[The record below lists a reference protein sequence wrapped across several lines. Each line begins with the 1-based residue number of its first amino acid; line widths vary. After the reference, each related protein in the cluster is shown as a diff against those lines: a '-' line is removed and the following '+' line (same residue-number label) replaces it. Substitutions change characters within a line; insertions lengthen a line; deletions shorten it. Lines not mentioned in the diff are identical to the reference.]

1 MSQYNNSQYNNLPVL
16 EIIDLHKYYGELE
29 VLKGINLTV
38 KKGEVV
44 CIIGPS
50 GSGKSTLLKCL
61 NFLEKPTR
69 GKILLEGNLVGY
81 RLRKDGKLVHD
92 TQSNI
97 NRLRTEIGIVFQD
110 FNLWPHKTVLRNIIE
125 ALIFVKKMAKEEATN
140 QAIKLLKKTNLLDK
154 MDEFPARLSGGQ
166 QQRVAII
173 RALAMK
179 PKVML
184 FDEVTS
190 ALDPELVGE
199 VLDFMKELAAEG
211 MTMMVVTHEMTFA
224 RDVANHI
231 VFIDQG
237 VIEEEGPTEIIL
249 TNPKKER
256 TKQFLS
262 RVIKT

>member
-1 MSQYNNSQYNNLPVL
+1 MSEYKNLPVL
-16 EIIDLHKYYGELE
+16 EVNDLHKYYGALE
-29 VLKGINLTV
+29 VLRGINLAV
-38 KKGEVV
+38 NKGEVV

-50 GSGKSTLLKCL
+50 GSGKSTLLKCI
-61 NFLEKPTR
+61 NFLEEPTR

-81 RLRKDGKLVHD
+81 RLGKDGKLAHD
-92 TQSNI
+92 TQYNI

-110 FNLWPHKTVLRNIIE
+110 FNLWSHKTVLGNIIE
-125 ALIFVKKMAKEEATN
+125 APVFVKKMAKEEATN
-140 QAIKLLKKTNLLDK
+140 QAIELLKKTNLLDK

-224 RDVANHI
+224 RDVANRI

-256 TKQFLS
+256 TKQFLA